1 MDKKNKL
8 LTFVFLAAGV
18 PAALAA
24 DFDAVISQGLSS
36 GYGLSADSLRL
47 EAEAASVRAEN
58 VLEGPEAEFEH
69 LWATKGSETRWS
81 AGVSQSFDWPGVY
94 GARRRQ
100 AAALGAAARAVSR
113 SVAMDR
119 ALEIKMKILDLINAR
134 QRLRFFEEVEA
145 DVARIDSLTRR
156 SFELEAVTVL
166 DVRKTGL
173 ALVDCRR
180 ETSAAR
186 ATVSSLE
193 YALISLGVPPG
204 EWTEYPDQGEL
215 APPTPPEQMPEYL
228 AARAREEAARASLGV
243 IKRNSLPGFSFGFNH
258 AYEDGRHFNG
268 LSIGLRLPSWSRKD
282 RVRAAELEAR
292 ALADES
298 DSGLAQAF
306 AEEAASRHN
315 VATLH
320 EALEEYRGL
329 SDDNSYLPLLRR
341 AYDGGQLTVID
352 YIQEINLFR
361 QNRLN
366 FIDLDYQYQT
376 ALARAN
382 RYRSPYFR

>member
-1 MDKKNKL
+1 MDKMHKIL
-8 LTFVFLAAGV
+8 SFIILAVSV
-18 PAALAA
+18 PALHAT
-24 DFDAVISQGLSS
+24 DFDAIISQGLSS
-36 GYGLSADSLRL
+36 GYGLRADSLRL
-47 EAEAASVRAEN
+47 EAEAAAVRAEN
-58 VLEGPEAEFEH
+58 VPEGPEAEFEH

-100 AAALGAAARAVSR
+100 AAALGEAARAVSHA
-113 SVAMDR
+113 VYMNR
-119 ALEIKMKILDLINAR
+119 ALDLKLKILDLINAR

-145 DVARIDSLTRR
+145 DIAGIDSLTRR
-156 SFELEAVTVL
+156 SFALEAVTVL

-180 ETSAAR
+180 QTAAAR
-186 ATVSSLE
+186 AVVSSLE
-193 YALISLGVPPG
+193 SALSSVGVMAG
-204 EWTEYPDQGEL
+204 DWSEYPEQGEM

-228 AARAREEAARASLGV
+228 SACARQAAARAAADVARVAA
-243 IKRNSLPGFSFGFNH
+243 LPGFSLGFNH

-268 LSIGLRLPSWSRKD
+268 LSVGVRLPSWSRKD
-282 RVRAAELEAR
+282 RVRSAELEAR